1 MLSLSASLQ
10 KATSFKVSL
19 LIETLDLA
27 VASPATVSRNGM
39 VYNDYKDWGWWP
51 YVNSWLDTVDDIEY
65 RESVCYRF
73 MWLEILNIF

>member
-1 MLSLSASLQ
+1 M
-10 KATSFKVSL
+10 SL

-51 YVNSWLDTVDDIEY
+51 FVNSWLDSVPDAEY
-65 RESVCYRF
+65 REMVRVFLVKCHNTTLKHAHNRYN
-73 MWLEILNIF
+73 MNWLKL

>member
-1 MLSLSASLQ
+1 M
-10 KATSFKVSL
+10 

-51 YVNSWLDTVDDIEY
+51 YVNSWLETLENADY
-65 RESVCYRF
+65 REMVSGCSSKLLYAV
-73 MWLEILNIF
+73 IP